1 MLAVRR
7 YGCASRRHLGPLA
20 TLPSRLLR
28 VGALLALALG
38 AALLP
43 VCAAIVVVTPTGS
56 LADALR
62 RASDGDEIQIMAGEY
77 HGQVGIIEQRHL
89 TLRGVGG
96 RPVLH
101 ADGQHAEGKAI
112 LVVRDGDVRI
122 ENIEFRGARVPDGNG
137 AGIRFERGR
146 LRVARCAFFDNQNGV
161 LTANFGDAELVIE
174 DSEFGQAPGDGRLPH
189 LLYVG
194 RIARL
199 TVTGSRFSG
208 GHDGHLIKSRARESR
223 ILYNQ
228 LVDGPGGRA
237 AYELEFPN
245 GGLATV
251 VGNVIGQSPDSSN
264 PAMLSFGAEG
274 SDERPQGLY
283 VGNNTFINEGLR
295 PAYFVR
301 VHEEKLQREVPRVL
315 QNNLFVG
322 LGVGDARW
330 ADVARGNFIAA
341 PAMLQDVGAA
351 NFTLARGSWLRGLGV
366 DPASA
371 AGVDLQPV
379 EEFTPPAGRRA
390 LAPRTKWSPGAYQE

>member
-1 MLAVRR
+1 ML
-7 YGCASRRHLGPLA
+7 
-20 TLPSRLLR
+20 
-28 VGALLALALG
+28 
-38 AALLP
+38 
-43 VCAAIVVVTPTGS
+43 TPGGS
-56 LADALR
+56 LAELLR
-62 RASDGDEIQIMAGEY
+62 RAGDGDEIQIVAGDY
-77 HGQVGIIEQRHL
+77 HGQVGVIEQRRL

-101 ADGQHAEGKAI
+101 ADGRHAEGKAI

-137 AGIRFERGR
+137 AGIRFEKGH
-146 LRVARCAFFDNQNGV
+146 LQVLRCAFFDNQNGILSGNV
-161 LTANFGDAELVIE
+161 GDAELVIE
-174 DSEFGQAPGDGRLPH
+174 DSEFGLAPVDGQLPH

-199 TVTGSRFSG
+199 RVTGSRFSG
-208 GHDGHLIKSRARESR
+208 GQAGHLIKSRALESR

-251 VGNVIGQSPDSSN
+251 VGNVIGQSAETTN

-274 SDERPQGLY
+274 SDDRPHGLY

-301 VHEEKLQREVPRVL
+301 VHEDKLQREVPRVL

-322 LGVGDARW
+322 LGVGDAKWTDLR
-330 ADVARGNFIAA
+330 RGNFIAA
-341 PAMLQDVGAA
+341 PAMLQDVGAW
-351 NFTLARGSWLRGLGV
+351 NFALAHGSWLHGLGI
-366 DPASA
+366 DPVNA
-371 AGVDLQPV
+371 AGVDLKPT
-379 EEFTPPAGRRA
+379 EEFTLPAGRRA
-390 LAPRTKWSPGAYQE
+390 LAPRTRWSPGAYQE